1 MESKPLQKVAERGD
15 KMSSKKK
22 TKGKN
27 NKTSR
32 KQTAVHYSRNLA
44 ALCIIAVLFGIITY
58 RSLNVYSQ
66 ENIIEYPVD
75 QSVVGYTV
83 ADNNYTIE
91 DADTHYI
98 EYTFEQ
104 RNLRVLWINMSAE
117 AAVDTHFE
125 IDTFLDDK
133 KVEHISTGVGQGQ
146 YAEKT
151 YLNHKAVNRI
161 RISSDQNLSLESVY
175 IEHLQKTEGGEE
187 GPLQKK
193 AVVLVV
199 ALILAACWLAK
210 QNRTEQIINK
220 SIDGIKGAGL
230 YLKQNPRKVL
240 FTVLLY
246 IIAGVCGWILRNVY
260 FIVVRHGTWQWTV
273 KSTIYGVVLG
283 LLVCEIVKYLFIT
296 KKRTFEMLF
305 LRCGVI
311 LCVGLTL
318 LLPLRLNVSWDDQ
331 THFINAAGASHFQ
344 NSTLSLAEEDF
355 YYTCYLGQLKSYSMT
370 EVPRLKQILN
380 DPSAQVAETNQEPV
394 LLNFR
399 TVIYLP
405 AILIFFLARGI
416 GIPLSV
422 MVVLGRMASALFY
435 LVVIY
440 LGMRHLKSGKMIMAA
455 VALMPGAVF
464 LVSNYNY
471 DYWLIALVAYSI
483 AYLIGEYQHPDKVLT
498 VKDIVLIFGTF
509 LIGILAKP
517 VYIPLLGLAAFLP
530 KEKFKSTKWRRIYR
544 CFFGGVVVLAVIG
557 FAVLI
562 FGGGLG
568 SGDMRGGEGVNA
580 AGQIQYIMSNPM
592 KYTGL
597 LLSYLRF
604 QYLNMTMF
612 KAFIVQTA
620 YFWSIPALAMPCLI
634 WLVVVTVLDRRKDDV
649 RPVGCPIKIVV
660 LPLAFITVC
669 CVATALYVTFNE
681 VGAATIEGCQGRY
694 LWPIMTPLFLTL
706 GQIRFLTI
714 PRNDKVE
721 RWIQG
726 AAMLISV
733 TLAGCMLTEFL

>member
-1 MESKPLQKVAERGD
+1 MVI
-15 KMSSKKK
+15 
-22 TKGKN
+22 
-27 NKTSR
+27 
-32 KQTAVHYSRNLA
+32 HYSRNLA
-44 ALCIIAVLFGIITY
+44 VLCVIAVLFGIIAY

-66 ENIIEYPVD
+66 EKIIEYPAD
-75 QSVVGYTV
+75 QSVTGYTV
-83 ADNNYTIE
+83 TDNNYVI
-91 DADTHYI
+91 ADGDEHYI
-98 EYTFEQ
+98 EYTFDV
-104 RNLRVLWINMSAE
+104 RNVRVLWINMSAE
-117 AAVDTHFE
+117 AAVDNHFE
-125 IDTFLDDK
+125 IDTFMDDK
-133 KVEHISTGVGQGQ
+133 KVEHITTGVGQGQ

-151 YLNHKAVNRI
+151 YLNHKPINRI
-161 RISSDQNLSLESVY
+161 RFSTDQDISLESVY
-175 IEHLQKTEGGEE
+175 IEHLQKTTGGEE
-187 GPLQKK
+187 GPLRTKT
-193 AVVLVV
+193 VVLVIL
-199 ALILAACWLAK
+199 LIFVSCWLAK
-210 QNRTEQIINK
+210 REKLERIISNCEN
-220 SIDGIKGAGL
+220 GIKNAGV
-230 YLKQNPRKVL
+230 YLKQHPKQILLSALFYVL
-240 FTVLLY
+240 
-246 IIAGVCGWILRNVY
+246 AGACGWLLRNIY
-260 FIVVRHGTWQWTV
+260 FVVIRHGTWQWTV

-283 LLVCEIVKYLFIT
+283 LLGYEIIKYLFIT

-331 THFINAAGASHFQ
+331 THFINAAGASHLQ
-344 NSTLSLAEEDF
+344 NSTLTIAEEDF

-370 EVPRLKQILN
+370 EETRLKQILN
-380 DPSAQVAETNQEPV
+380 DPSAQVAETTDEPV
-394 LLNFR
+394 LINFR

-405 AILIFFLARGI
+405 AILVFFFARGL
-416 GIPLSV
+416 GIPMSA
-422 MVVLGRMASALFY
+422 MVVLGRLASALFY
-435 LVVIY
+435 LIVIY

-464 LVSNYNY
+464 LVSNFNY

-483 AYLIGEYQHPDKVLT
+483 AYLIGEYQHPEKVLT

-509 LIGILAKP
+509 LVGILAKP

-530 KEKFKSTKWRRIYR
+530 KEKFKSVKWRRIYR

-580 AGQIQYIMSNPM
+580 AGQIRYIMANPM

-634 WLVVVTVLDRRKDDV
+634 WLVAVTVLDRRKDDV

-660 LPLAFITVC
+660 LPLAFISVC

-694 LWPIMTPLFLTL
+694 LWPIITPLFLTL

-714 PRNDKVE
+714 PRNEKAE
-721 RWIQG
+721 RWIESG
-726 AAMLISV
+726 AMVISV
-733 TLAGCMLTEFL
+733 ILAGCMLTEFL

>member
-1 MESKPLQKVAERGD
+1 MGD
-15 KMSSKKK
+15 RMSSKKK
-22 TKGKN
+22 TNGKN
-27 NKTSR
+27 DKNRNNNKKR
-32 KQTAVHYSRNLA
+32 KNRMVIHYSRNLA
-44 ALCIIAVLFGIITY
+44 VLCVIAVLFGIIAY

-66 ENIIEYPVD
+66 EKIIEYPAD
-75 QSVVGYTV
+75 QSVTGYTV
-83 ADNNYTIE
+83 TDNNYVI
-91 DADTHYI
+91 ADGDEHYI
-98 EYTFEQ
+98 EYTFDV
-104 RNLRVLWINMSAE
+104 RNVRVLWINMSAE
-117 AAVDTHFE
+117 AAVDNHFE
-125 IDTFLDDK
+125 IDTFMDDK
-133 KVEHISTGVGQGQ
+133 KVEHITTGVGQGQ

-151 YLNHKAVNRI
+151 YLNHKPINRI
-161 RISSDQNLSLESVY
+161 RFSTDQDISLESVY
-175 IEHLQKTEGGEE
+175 IEHLQKTTGGEE

-193 AVVLVV
+193 MVVLVIL
-199 ALILAACWLAK
+199 LILVSCWLAK
-210 QNRTEQIINK
+210 REKLERIISNCEN
-220 SIDGIKGAGL
+220 GIKNAGV
-230 YLKQNPRKVL
+230 YLKQHPKQILLSALFYVL
-240 FTVLLY
+240 
-246 IIAGVCGWILRNVY
+246 AGACGWLLRNIY
-260 FIVVRHGTWQWTV
+260 FVVIRHGAWQWTV

-283 LLVCEIVKYLFIT
+283 LLGYEIIKYLFIT
-296 KKRTFEMLF
+296 QKRTFEMLF

-331 THFINAAGASHFQ
+331 THFINAAGASHLQ
-344 NSTLSLAEEDF
+344 NSTLTIAEEDF

-370 EVPRLKQILN
+370 EETRLKQILN
-380 DPSAQVAETNQEPV
+380 DPSAQVAETTDEPV
-394 LLNFR
+394 LINFR

-405 AILIFFLARGI
+405 AILVFFFARGL
-416 GIPLSV
+416 GIPMSA
-422 MVVLGRMASALFY
+422 MVVLGRLASALFY
-435 LVVIY
+435 LIVIY

-464 LVSNYNY
+464 LVSNFNY

-483 AYLIGEYQHPDKVLT
+483 AYLIGEYQHPEKVLT

-509 LIGILAKP
+509 LVGILAKP

-530 KEKFKSTKWRRIYR
+530 KEKFKSVKWRRIYR

-568 SGDMRGGEGVNA
+568 SGDMRGGEGVDA
-580 AGQIQYIMSNPM
+580 AGQIRYIMANPM

-634 WLVVVTVLDRRKDDV
+634 WLVAVTVLDRRKDDV

-660 LPLAFITVC
+660 LPLAFISVC

-714 PRNDKVE
+714 PRNEKVE
-721 RWIQG
+721 RWIESG
-726 AAMLISV
+726 AMVISV
-733 TLAGCMLTEFL
+733 ILAGCMLTEFL

>member
-1 MESKPLQKVAERGD
+1 MVI
-15 KMSSKKK
+15 
-22 TKGKN
+22 
-27 NKTSR
+27 
-32 KQTAVHYSRNLA
+32 HYSRNLA
-44 ALCIIAVLFGIITY
+44 VLCVIAVLFGIIAY

-66 ENIIEYPVD
+66 EKIIEYPAD
-75 QSVVGYTV
+75 QSVTGYTV
-83 ADNNYTIE
+83 TDNNYVI
-91 DADTHYI
+91 ADGDEHYI
-98 EYTFEQ
+98 EYTFDV
-104 RNLRVLWINMSAE
+104 RNVRVLWINMSAE
-117 AAVDTHFE
+117 AAVDNHFE
-125 IDTFLDDK
+125 IDTFMDDK
-133 KVEHISTGVGQGQ
+133 KVEHITTGVGQGQ

-151 YLNHKAVNRI
+151 YLNHKPINRI
-161 RISSDQNLSLESVY
+161 RFSTDQDISLESVY
-175 IEHLQKTEGGEE
+175 IEHLQKTTGGEE
-187 GPLQKK
+187 GPLRTKT
-193 AVVLVV
+193 VVLVIL
-199 ALILAACWLAK
+199 LIVVSCWLAK
-210 QNRTEQIINK
+210 REKPERIISNCEN
-220 SIDGIKGAGL
+220 GIKNAGV
-230 YLKQNPRKVL
+230 YLKQHPKQILLSALFYVL
-240 FTVLLY
+240 
-246 IIAGVCGWILRNVY
+246 AGACGWLLRNIY
-260 FIVVRHGTWQWTV
+260 FVVIRHGTWQWTV

-283 LLVCEIVKYLFIT
+283 LLGYEIIKYLFIT

-331 THFINAAGASHFQ
+331 THFINAAGASHLQ
-344 NSTLSLAEEDF
+344 NSTLTIAEEDF

-370 EVPRLKQILN
+370 EETRLKQILN
-380 DPSAQVAETNQEPV
+380 DPSAQVAETTDEPV
-394 LLNFR
+394 LINFR

-405 AILIFFLARGI
+405 AILVFFFARGL
-416 GIPLSV
+416 GIPMSA
-422 MVVLGRMASALFY
+422 MVVLGRLASALFY
-435 LVVIY
+435 LIVIY

-464 LVSNYNY
+464 LVSNFNY

-483 AYLIGEYQHPDKVLT
+483 AYLIGEYQHPEKVLT

-509 LIGILAKP
+509 LVGILAKP

-530 KEKFKSTKWRRIYR
+530 KEKFKSVKWRRIYR

-580 AGQIQYIMSNPM
+580 AGQIRYIMANPM

-634 WLVVVTVLDRRKDDV
+634 WLVAVTVLDRRKDDV

-660 LPLAFITVC
+660 LPLAFISVC

-714 PRNDKVE
+714 PRNEKVE
-721 RWIQG
+721 RWIESG
-726 AAMLISV
+726 AMVISV
-733 TLAGCMLTEFL
+733 ILAGCMLTEFL

>member
-1 MESKPLQKVAERGD
+1 MVI
-15 KMSSKKK
+15 
-22 TKGKN
+22 
-27 NKTSR
+27 
-32 KQTAVHYSRNLA
+32 HYSRNLA
-44 ALCIIAVLFGIITY
+44 VLCVIAVLFGIIAY

-66 ENIIEYPVD
+66 EKIIEYPAD
-75 QSVVGYTV
+75 QSVTGYTV
-83 ADNNYTIE
+83 TDNNYVI
-91 DADTHYI
+91 ADGDEHYI
-98 EYTFEQ
+98 EYTFDV
-104 RNLRVLWINMSAE
+104 RNVRVLWINMSAE
-117 AAVDTHFE
+117 AAVDNHFE
-125 IDTFLDDK
+125 INTFMDDK
-133 KVEHISTGVGQGQ
+133 KVEHITTGVGQGQ

-151 YLNHKAVNRI
+151 YLNHKPINRI
-161 RISSDQNLSLESVY
+161 RFSTDQDISLESVY
-175 IEHLQKTEGGEE
+175 IEHLQKTTGGEE
-187 GPLQKK
+187 GPLRTKT
-193 AVVLVV
+193 VVLVIL
-199 ALILAACWLAK
+199 LILVSCWLAK
-210 QNRTEQIINK
+210 REKTESIISHCEN
-220 SIDGIKGAGL
+220 GIKNAGV
-230 YLKQNPRKVL
+230 YLKQHPKQILLSALFYVL
-240 FTVLLY
+240 
-246 IIAGVCGWILRNVY
+246 AGACGWLLRNIY
-260 FIVVRHGTWQWTV
+260 FVVIRHGAWQWTV

-283 LLVCEIVKYLFIT
+283 LLGYEIIKYLFIT

-331 THFINAAGASHFQ
+331 THFINAAGASHLQ
-344 NSTLSLAEEDF
+344 NSTLTIAEEDF

-370 EVPRLKQILN
+370 EETRLKQILN
-380 DPSAQVAETNQEPV
+380 DPSAQLAETTDEPV
-394 LLNFR
+394 LINFR

-405 AILIFFLARGI
+405 AILVFFFARGL
-416 GIPLSV
+416 GIPMSA
-422 MVVLGRMASALFY
+422 MVVLGRLASALFY
-435 LVVIY
+435 LIVIY

-464 LVSNYNY
+464 LVSNFNY

-483 AYLIGEYQHPDKVLT
+483 AYLIGEYQHPEKVLT

-509 LIGILAKP
+509 LVGILAKP

-530 KEKFKSTKWRRIYR
+530 KEKFKSVKWRRIYR

-580 AGQIQYIMSNPM
+580 AGQIRYIMANPM

-634 WLVVVTVLDRRKDDV
+634 WLVAVTVLDRRKDDV

-660 LPLAFITVC
+660 LPLAFISVC

-714 PRNDKVE
+714 PRNEKVE
-721 RWIQG
+721 RWIESG
-726 AAMLISV
+726 AMVISV
-733 TLAGCMLTEFL
+733 ILAGCMLTEFL

>member
-1 MESKPLQKVAERGD
+1 MVI
-15 KMSSKKK
+15 
-22 TKGKN
+22 
-27 NKTSR
+27 
-32 KQTAVHYSRNLA
+32 HYSRNLA
-44 ALCIIAVLFGIITY
+44 VLCVIAVLFGIIAY

-66 ENIIEYPVD
+66 EKIIEYPAD
-75 QSVVGYTV
+75 QSVTGYTV
-83 ADNNYTIE
+83 TDNNYVIA
-91 DADTHYI
+91 DADEHYI
-98 EYTFEQ
+98 EYTFDV
-104 RNLRVLWINMSAE
+104 RNVRVLWINMSAE
-117 AAVDTHFE
+117 AAVDNHFE
-125 IDTFLDDK
+125 IDTFMDDK
-133 KVEHISTGVGQGQ
+133 KVEHITTGVGQGQ

-151 YLNHKAVNRI
+151 YLNHKPINRI
-161 RISSDQNLSLESVY
+161 RFSTDQDISLESVY
-175 IEHLQKTEGGEE
+175 IEHLQKTTGGEE
-187 GPLQKK
+187 GPLRKK
-193 AVVLVV
+193 MVVLVIL
-199 ALILAACWLAK
+199 LIIVSCWLAK
-210 QNRTEQIINK
+210 REKLERIISNCEN
-220 SIDGIKGAGL
+220 GIKNARV
-230 YLKQNPRKVL
+230 YLKQHPKQILLSALFYVL
-240 FTVLLY
+240 
-246 IIAGVCGWILRNVY
+246 AGVCGWLLRNIY
-260 FIVVRHGTWQWTV
+260 FVVIRHGAWQWTV

-283 LLVCEIVKYLFIT
+283 LLGYEIIKYLFIT

-331 THFINAAGASHFQ
+331 THFINAAGASHLQ
-344 NSTLSLAEEDF
+344 NSTLTIAEEDF

-370 EVPRLKQILN
+370 EETRLKQILN
-380 DPSAQVAETNQEPV
+380 DPSAQVAETTDEPV
-394 LLNFR
+394 LINFR

-405 AILIFFLARGI
+405 AILVFFFARGL
-416 GIPLSV
+416 GIPMSA
-422 MVVLGRMASALFY
+422 MVVLGRLASALFY
-435 LVVIY
+435 LIVIY

-464 LVSNYNY
+464 LVSNFNY

-483 AYLIGEYQHPDKVLT
+483 AYLIGEYQHPEKVLT

-509 LIGILAKP
+509 LVGILAKP

-530 KEKFKSTKWRRIYR
+530 KEKFKSVKWRRIYR

-580 AGQIQYIMSNPM
+580 AGQIQYIMANPM

-634 WLVVVTVLDRRKDDV
+634 WLVAVTVLDRRKDDV

-660 LPLAFITVC
+660 LPLAFISVC

-714 PRNDKVE
+714 PRNEKVE
-721 RWIQG
+721 RWIESG
-726 AAMLISV
+726 AMVISV
-733 TLAGCMLTEFL
+733 ILAGCMLTEFL

>member
-1 MESKPLQKVAERGD
+1 MVI
-15 KMSSKKK
+15 
-22 TKGKN
+22 
-27 NKTSR
+27 
-32 KQTAVHYSRNLA
+32 HYSRNLA
-44 ALCIIAVLFGIITY
+44 VLCVIAVLFGIIAY

-66 ENIIEYPVD
+66 EKIIEYPAD
-75 QSVVGYTV
+75 QSVTGYTV
-83 ADNNYTIE
+83 TDNNYVI
-91 DADTHYI
+91 ADGDEHYI
-98 EYTFEQ
+98 EYTFDV
-104 RNLRVLWINMSAE
+104 RNVRVLWINMSAE
-117 AAVDTHFE
+117 AAVDNHFE
-125 IDTFLDDK
+125 IDTFMDDK
-133 KVEHISTGVGQGQ
+133 KVEHITTGVGQGQ

-151 YLNHKAVNRI
+151 YLNHKPINRI
-161 RISSDQNLSLESVY
+161 RFSTDQDISLESVY
-175 IEHLQKTEGGEE
+175 IEHLQKTTGGEE
-187 GPLQKK
+187 GPLRTKT
-193 AVVLVV
+193 VVLVIL
-199 ALILAACWLAK
+199 LIVVSCWLAK
-210 QNRTEQIINK
+210 REKPERIISNCEN
-220 SIDGIKGAGL
+220 GIKNAGV
-230 YLKQNPRKVL
+230 YLKQHPKQILLSALFYVL
-240 FTVLLY
+240 
-246 IIAGVCGWILRNVY
+246 AGACGWLLRNIY
-260 FIVVRHGTWQWTV
+260 FVVIRHGAWQWTV

-283 LLVCEIVKYLFIT
+283 LLGYEIIKYLFIT

-331 THFINAAGASHFQ
+331 THFINAAGASHLQ
-344 NSTLSLAEEDF
+344 NSTLTIAEEDF

-370 EVPRLKQILN
+370 EETRLKQILN
-380 DPSAQVAETNQEPV
+380 DPSAQVAETTDEPV
-394 LLNFR
+394 LINFR

-405 AILIFFLARGI
+405 AILVFFFARGL
-416 GIPLSV
+416 GIPMSA
-422 MVVLGRMASALFY
+422 MVVLGRLASALFY
-435 LVVIY
+435 LIVIY

-464 LVSNYNY
+464 LVSNFNY

-483 AYLIGEYQHPDKVLT
+483 AYLIGEYQHPEKVLT

-509 LIGILAKP
+509 LVGILAKP

-530 KEKFKSTKWRRIYR
+530 KEKFKSVKWRRIYR

-580 AGQIQYIMSNPM
+580 AGQIRYIMANPM

-634 WLVVVTVLDRRKDDV
+634 WLVAVTVLDRRKDDV

-660 LPLAFITVC
+660 LPLAFISVC

-714 PRNDKVE
+714 PRNEKVE
-721 RWIQG
+721 RWIESG
-726 AAMLISV
+726 AMVISV
-733 TLAGCMLTEFL
+733 ILAGCMLTEFL

>member
-1 MESKPLQKVAERGD
+1 MVI
-15 KMSSKKK
+15 
-22 TKGKN
+22 
-27 NKTSR
+27 
-32 KQTAVHYSRNLA
+32 HYSRNLA
-44 ALCIIAVLFGIITY
+44 VLCVIAVLFGIIAY

-66 ENIIEYPVD
+66 EKIIEYPAD
-75 QSVVGYTV
+75 QSVTGYTV
-83 ADNNYTIE
+83 TDNNYVI
-91 DADTHYI
+91 ADGDEHYI
-98 EYTFEQ
+98 EYTFDV
-104 RNLRVLWINMSAE
+104 RNVRVLWINMSAE
-117 AAVDTHFE
+117 AAVDNHFE
-125 IDTFLDDK
+125 IDTFMDDK
-133 KVEHISTGVGQGQ
+133 KVEHITTGVGQGQ

-151 YLNHKAVNRI
+151 YLNHKPINRI
-161 RISSDQNLSLESVY
+161 RFSTDQDISLESVY
-175 IEHLQKTEGGEE
+175 IEHLQKTTGGEE
-187 GPLQKK
+187 GPLRTKT
-193 AVVLVV
+193 VVLVIL
-199 ALILAACWLAK
+199 LIFVSCWLAK
-210 QNRTEQIINK
+210 REKLERIISNCEN
-220 SIDGIKGAGL
+220 GIKNAGV
-230 YLKQNPRKVL
+230 YLKQHPKQILLSVL
-240 FTVLLY
+240 FYVL
-246 IIAGVCGWILRNVY
+246 AGACGWLLRNIY
-260 FIVVRHGTWQWTV
+260 FVVIRHGTWQWTV

-283 LLVCEIVKYLFIT
+283 LLGYEIIKYLFIT

-331 THFINAAGASHFQ
+331 THFINAAGASHLQ
-344 NSTLSLAEEDF
+344 NSTLTIAEEDF

-370 EVPRLKQILN
+370 EETRLKQILN
-380 DPSAQVAETNQEPV
+380 DPSAQVAETTDEPV
-394 LLNFR
+394 LINFR

-405 AILIFFLARGI
+405 AILVFFFARGL
-416 GIPLSV
+416 GIPMSA
-422 MVVLGRMASALFY
+422 MVVLGRLASALFY
-435 LVVIY
+435 LIVIY

-464 LVSNYNY
+464 LVSNFNY

-483 AYLIGEYQHPDKVLT
+483 AYLIGEYQHPEKVLT

-509 LIGILAKP
+509 LVGILAKP

-530 KEKFKSTKWRRIYR
+530 KEKFKSVKWRRIYR

-580 AGQIQYIMSNPM
+580 AGQIRYIMANPM

-634 WLVVVTVLDRRKDDV
+634 WLVAVTVLDRRKDDV

-660 LPLAFITVC
+660 LPLAFISVC

-694 LWPIMTPLFLTL
+694 LWPIITPLFLTL

-714 PRNDKVE
+714 PRNEKVE
-721 RWIQG
+721 RWIESG
-726 AAMLISV
+726 AMVISV
-733 TLAGCMLTEFL
+733 ILAGCMLTEFL

>member
-1 MESKPLQKVAERGD
+1 MVI
-15 KMSSKKK
+15 
-22 TKGKN
+22 
-27 NKTSR
+27 
-32 KQTAVHYSRNLA
+32 HYSRNLA
-44 ALCIIAVLFGIITY
+44 VLCVIAVLFGIIAY

-66 ENIIEYPVD
+66 EKIIEYPAD
-75 QSVVGYTV
+75 QSVTGYTV
-83 ADNNYTIE
+83 TDNNYVI
-91 DADTHYI
+91 ADGDEHYI
-98 EYTFEQ
+98 EYTFDV
-104 RNLRVLWINMSAE
+104 RNVRVLWINMSAE
-117 AAVDTHFE
+117 AAVDNHFE
-125 IDTFLDDK
+125 IDTFMDDK

-151 YLNHKAVNRI
+151 YLNHKPINRI
-161 RISSDQNLSLESVY
+161 RFSTDQDISLESVY
-175 IEHLQKTEGGEE
+175 IEHLQKTTGGEE
-187 GPLQKK
+187 GPLRKK
-193 AVVLVV
+193 MVVLVIL
-199 ALILAACWLAK
+199 LIIVSCWLAK
-210 QNRTEQIINK
+210 REKLERIISNCEN
-220 SIDGIKGAGL
+220 GIKNARV
-230 YLKQNPRKVL
+230 YLKQHPKQILLSALFYVL
-240 FTVLLY
+240 
-246 IIAGVCGWILRNVY
+246 AGVCGWLLRNIY
-260 FIVVRHGTWQWTV
+260 FVVIRHGAWQWTV

-283 LLVCEIVKYLFIT
+283 LLGYEIIKYLFIT

-331 THFINAAGASHFQ
+331 THFINAAGASHLQ
-344 NSTLSLAEEDF
+344 NSTLTIAEEDF

-370 EVPRLKQILN
+370 EETRLKQILN
-380 DPSAQVAETNQEPV
+380 DPSAQVAETTDEPV
-394 LLNFR
+394 LINFR

-405 AILIFFLARGI
+405 AILVFFFARGL
-416 GIPLSV
+416 GIPMSA
-422 MVVLGRMASALFY
+422 MVVLGRLASALFY
-435 LVVIY
+435 LIVIY

-464 LVSNYNY
+464 LVSNFNY

-483 AYLIGEYQHPDKVLT
+483 AYLIGEYQHPEKVLT

-509 LIGILAKP
+509 LVGILAKP

-530 KEKFKSTKWRRIYR
+530 KEKFKSVKWRRIYR

-580 AGQIQYIMSNPM
+580 AGQIQYIMANPM

-634 WLVVVTVLDRRKDDV
+634 WLVAVTVLDRRKDDV

-660 LPLAFITVC
+660 LPLAFISVC

-714 PRNDKVE
+714 PRNEKVE
-721 RWIQG
+721 RWIESG
-726 AAMLISV
+726 AMVISV
-733 TLAGCMLTEFL
+733 ILAGCMLTEFL

>member
-1 MESKPLQKVAERGD
+1 MVI
-15 KMSSKKK
+15 
-22 TKGKN
+22 
-27 NKTSR
+27 
-32 KQTAVHYSRNLA
+32 HYSRNLA
-44 ALCIIAVLFGIITY
+44 VLCVIAVLFGIIAY

-66 ENIIEYPVD
+66 EKIIEYPAD
-75 QSVVGYTV
+75 QSVTGYTV
-83 ADNNYTIE
+83 TDNNYVI
-91 DADTHYI
+91 ADGDEHYI
-98 EYTFEQ
+98 EYTFDV
-104 RNLRVLWINMSAE
+104 RNVRVLWINMSAE
-117 AAVDTHFE
+117 AAVDNHFE
-125 IDTFLDDK
+125 IDTFMDDK
-133 KVEHISTGVGQGQ
+133 KVEHITTGVGQGQ

-151 YLNHKAVNRI
+151 YLNHKPINRI
-161 RISSDQNLSLESVY
+161 RFSTDQDISLESVY
-175 IEHLQKTEGGEE
+175 IEHLQKTTGGEE

-193 AVVLVV
+193 MVVLVIL
-199 ALILAACWLAK
+199 LILVSCWLAK
-210 QNRTEQIINK
+210 REKLERIISNCEN
-220 SIDGIKGAGL
+220 GIKNAGV
-230 YLKQNPRKVL
+230 YLKQHPKQILLSALFYVL
-240 FTVLLY
+240 
-246 IIAGVCGWILRNVY
+246 AGACGWLLRNIY
-260 FIVVRHGTWQWTV
+260 FVVIRHGAWQWTV

-283 LLVCEIVKYLFIT
+283 LLGYEIIKYLFIT
-296 KKRTFEMLF
+296 QKRTFEMLF

-331 THFINAAGASHFQ
+331 THFINAAGASHLQ
-344 NSTLSLAEEDF
+344 NSTLTIAEEDF

-370 EVPRLKQILN
+370 EETRLKQILN
-380 DPSAQVAETNQEPV
+380 DPSAQVAETTDEPV
-394 LLNFR
+394 LINFR

-405 AILIFFLARGI
+405 AILVFFFARGL
-416 GIPLSV
+416 GIPMSA
-422 MVVLGRMASALFY
+422 MVVLGRLASALFY
-435 LVVIY
+435 LIVIY

-464 LVSNYNY
+464 LVSNFNY

-483 AYLIGEYQHPDKVLT
+483 AYLIGEYQHPEKVLT

-509 LIGILAKP
+509 LVGILAKP

-530 KEKFKSTKWRRIYR
+530 KEKFKSVKWRRIYR

-568 SGDMRGGEGVNA
+568 SGDMRGGEGVDA
-580 AGQIQYIMSNPM
+580 AGQIRYIMANPM

-634 WLVVVTVLDRRKDDV
+634 WLVAVTVLDRRKDDV

-660 LPLAFITVC
+660 LPLAFISVC

-714 PRNDKVE
+714 PRNEKVE
-721 RWIQG
+721 RWIESG
-726 AAMLISV
+726 AMVISV
-733 TLAGCMLTEFL
+733 ILAGCMLTEFL

>member
-1 MESKPLQKVAERGD
+1 MVI
-15 KMSSKKK
+15 
-22 TKGKN
+22 
-27 NKTSR
+27 
-32 KQTAVHYSRNLA
+32 HYSRNLA
-44 ALCIIAVLFGIITY
+44 VLCVIAVLFGIIAY

-66 ENIIEYPVD
+66 EKIIEYPAD
-75 QSVVGYTV
+75 QSVTGYTV
-83 ADNNYTIE
+83 TDNNYVI
-91 DADTHYI
+91 ADGDEHYI
-98 EYTFEQ
+98 EYTFDV
-104 RNLRVLWINMSAE
+104 RNVRVLWINMSAE
-117 AAVDTHFE
+117 AAVDNHFE
-125 IDTFLDDK
+125 IDTFMDDK
-133 KVEHISTGVGQGQ
+133 KVEHITTGVGQGQ

-151 YLNHKAVNRI
+151 YLNHKPINRI
-161 RISSDQNLSLESVY
+161 RFSTDQDISLESVY
-175 IEHLQKTEGGEE
+175 IEHLQKTTGGEE
-187 GPLQKK
+187 GPLRKK
-193 AVVLVV
+193 MVVLVIL
-199 ALILAACWLAK
+199 LIIVSCWLAK
-210 QNRTEQIINK
+210 REKLERIISNCEN
-220 SIDGIKGAGL
+220 GIKNARV
-230 YLKQNPRKVL
+230 YLKQHPKQILLSALFYVL
-240 FTVLLY
+240 
-246 IIAGVCGWILRNVY
+246 AGVCGWLLRNIY
-260 FIVVRHGTWQWTV
+260 FVVIRHGAWQWTV

-283 LLVCEIVKYLFIT
+283 LLGYEIIKYLFIT

-331 THFINAAGASHFQ
+331 THFINAAGASHLQ
-344 NSTLSLAEEDF
+344 NSTLTIAEEDF

-370 EVPRLKQILN
+370 EETRLKQILN
-380 DPSAQVAETNQEPV
+380 DPSAQVAETTDEPV
-394 LLNFR
+394 LINFR

-405 AILIFFLARGI
+405 AILVFFFARGL
-416 GIPLSV
+416 GIPMSA
-422 MVVLGRMASALFY
+422 MVVLGRLASALFY
-435 LVVIY
+435 LIVIY

-464 LVSNYNY
+464 LVSNFNY

-483 AYLIGEYQHPDKVLT
+483 AYLIGEYQHPEKVLT

-509 LIGILAKP
+509 LVGILAKP

-530 KEKFKSTKWRRIYR
+530 KEKFKSVKWRRIYR

-580 AGQIQYIMSNPM
+580 AGQIQYIMANPM

-634 WLVVVTVLDRRKDDV
+634 WLVAVTVLDRRKDDV

-660 LPLAFITVC
+660 LPLAFISVC

-714 PRNDKVE
+714 PRNEKVE
-721 RWIQG
+721 RWIESG
-726 AAMLISV
+726 AMVISV
-733 TLAGCMLTEFL
+733 ILAGCMLTEFL

>member
-1 MESKPLQKVAERGD
+1 MVI
-15 KMSSKKK
+15 
-22 TKGKN
+22 
-27 NKTSR
+27 
-32 KQTAVHYSRNLA
+32 HYSRNLA
-44 ALCIIAVLFGIITY
+44 VLCVIAVLFGIIAY

-66 ENIIEYPVD
+66 EKIIEYPAD
-75 QSVVGYTV
+75 QSVTGYTV
-83 ADNNYTIE
+83 TDNNYVI
-91 DADTHYI
+91 ADGDEHYI
-98 EYTFEQ
+98 EYTFDV
-104 RNLRVLWINMSAE
+104 RNVRVLWINMSAE
-117 AAVDTHFE
+117 AAVDNHFE
-125 IDTFLDDK
+125 IDTFMDDK
-133 KVEHISTGVGQGQ
+133 KVEHITTGVGQGQ

-151 YLNHKAVNRI
+151 YLNHKPINRI
-161 RISSDQNLSLESVY
+161 RFSTDQDISLESVY
-175 IEHLQKTEGGEE
+175 IEHLQKTTGGEE

-193 AVVLVV
+193 MVVLVIL
-199 ALILAACWLAK
+199 LILVSCWLAK
-210 QNRTEQIINK
+210 REKLERIISNCEN
-220 SIDGIKGAGL
+220 GIKNAGV
-230 YLKQNPRKVL
+230 YLKQHPKQILLSALFYVL
-240 FTVLLY
+240 
-246 IIAGVCGWILRNVY
+246 AGACGWLLRNIY
-260 FIVVRHGTWQWTV
+260 FVVIRHGAWQWTV

-283 LLVCEIVKYLFIT
+283 LLGYEIIKYLFIT
-296 KKRTFEMLF
+296 KKRSFEMLF

-331 THFINAAGASHFQ
+331 THFINAAGASHLQ
-344 NSTLSLAEEDF
+344 NSTLTIAEEDF

-370 EVPRLKQILN
+370 EETRLKQILN
-380 DPSAQVAETNQEPV
+380 DPSAQLAETTDEPV
-394 LLNFR
+394 LINFR

-405 AILIFFLARGI
+405 AILVFFFARGL
-416 GIPLSV
+416 GIPMSA
-422 MVVLGRMASALFY
+422 MVVLGRLASALFY
-435 LVVIY
+435 LIVIY

-464 LVSNYNY
+464 LVSNFNY

-483 AYLIGEYQHPDKVLT
+483 AYLIGEYQHPEKVLT

-509 LIGILAKP
+509 LVGILAKP

-530 KEKFKSTKWRRIYR
+530 KEKFKSVKWRRIYR

-580 AGQIQYIMSNPM
+580 AEQIRYIMANPM

-634 WLVVVTVLDRRKDDV
+634 WLVAVTVLDRRKDDV

-660 LPLAFITVC
+660 LPLAFISVC

-714 PRNDKVE
+714 PRNEKAE
-721 RWIQG
+721 RWIESG
-726 AAMLISV
+726 AMVISV
-733 TLAGCMLTEFL
+733 ILAGCMLTEFL

>member
-1 MESKPLQKVAERGD
+1 MVI
-15 KMSSKKK
+15 
-22 TKGKN
+22 
-27 NKTSR
+27 
-32 KQTAVHYSRNLA
+32 HYTRNLA
-44 ALCIIAVLFGIITY
+44 VLCVIAVLFGIIAY

-66 ENIIEYPVD
+66 EKIIEYPAD
-75 QSVVGYTV
+75 QSVTGYTV
-83 ADNNYTIE
+83 TDNNYVI
-91 DADTHYI
+91 ADGDEHYI
-98 EYTFEQ
+98 EYTFDV
-104 RNLRVLWINMSAE
+104 RNVRVLWINMSAE
-117 AAVDTHFE
+117 AAVDNHFE
-125 IDTFLDDK
+125 IDTFMDDK
-133 KVEHISTGVGQGQ
+133 KVEHITTGVGQGQ

-151 YLNHKAVNRI
+151 YLNHKPINRI
-161 RISSDQNLSLESVY
+161 RFSTDQDISLESVY
-175 IEHLQKTEGGEE
+175 IEHLQKTTGGEE
-187 GPLQKK
+187 GPLRTKT
-193 AVVLVV
+193 VVLVIL
-199 ALILAACWLAK
+199 LIVVSCWLAK
-210 QNRTEQIINK
+210 REKPERIISNCEN
-220 SIDGIKGAGL
+220 GIKNAGV
-230 YLKQNPRKVL
+230 YLKQHPKQILLSALFYVL
-240 FTVLLY
+240 
-246 IIAGVCGWILRNVY
+246 AGACGWLLRNIY
-260 FIVVRHGTWQWTV
+260 FVVIRHGTWQWTV

-283 LLVCEIVKYLFIT
+283 LLGYEIIKYLFIT

-331 THFINAAGASHFQ
+331 THFINAAGASHLQ
-344 NSTLSLAEEDF
+344 NSTLTIAEEDF

-370 EVPRLKQILN
+370 EETRLKQILN
-380 DPSAQVAETNQEPV
+380 DPSAQVAETTDEPV
-394 LLNFR
+394 LINFR

-405 AILIFFLARGI
+405 AILVFFFARGL
-416 GIPLSV
+416 GIPMSA
-422 MVVLGRMASALFY
+422 MVVLGRLASALFY
-435 LVVIY
+435 LIVIY

-464 LVSNYNY
+464 LVSNFNY

-483 AYLIGEYQHPDKVLT
+483 AYLIGEYQHPEKVLT

-509 LIGILAKP
+509 LVGILAKP

-530 KEKFKSTKWRRIYR
+530 KEKFKSVKWRRIYR

-580 AGQIQYIMSNPM
+580 AGQIRYIMANPM

-634 WLVVVTVLDRRKDDV
+634 WLVAVTVLDRRKDDV

-660 LPLAFITVC
+660 LPLAFISVC

-714 PRNDKVE
+714 PRNEKVE
-721 RWIQG
+721 RWIESG
-726 AAMLISV
+726 AMVISV
-733 TLAGCMLTEFL
+733 ILAGCMLTEFL

>member
-1 MESKPLQKVAERGD
+1 MVI
-15 KMSSKKK
+15 
-22 TKGKN
+22 
-27 NKTSR
+27 
-32 KQTAVHYSRNLA
+32 HYSRNLA
-44 ALCIIAVLFGIITY
+44 VLCVIAVLFGIIAY

-66 ENIIEYPVD
+66 EKIIEYPAD
-75 QSVVGYTV
+75 QSVTGYTV
-83 ADNNYTIE
+83 TDNNYVI
-91 DADTHYI
+91 ADGDEHYF
-98 EYTFEQ
+98 EYTFDV
-104 RNLRVLWINMSAE
+104 RNVRVLWINMSAE
-117 AAVDTHFE
+117 AAVDNHFE
-125 IDTFLDDK
+125 IDTFMDDK
-133 KVEHISTGVGQGQ
+133 KVEHITTGVGQGQ

-151 YLNHKAVNRI
+151 YLNHKPINRI
-161 RISSDQNLSLESVY
+161 RFSTDQDISLESVY
-175 IEHLQKTEGGEE
+175 IEHLQKTTGGEE

-193 AVVLVV
+193 MVVLVIL
-199 ALILAACWLAK
+199 LILVSCWLAK
-210 QNRTEQIINK
+210 REKLERIISNCEN
-220 SIDGIKGAGL
+220 GIKNAGV
-230 YLKQNPRKVL
+230 YLKQHPKQILLSALFYVL
-240 FTVLLY
+240 
-246 IIAGVCGWILRNVY
+246 AGACGWLLRNIY
-260 FIVVRHGTWQWTV
+260 FVVIRHGAWQWTV

-283 LLVCEIVKYLFIT
+283 LLGYEIIKYLFIT

-331 THFINAAGASHFQ
+331 THFINAAGASHLQ
-344 NSTLSLAEEDF
+344 NSTLTIAEEDF

-370 EVPRLKQILN
+370 EETRLKQILN
-380 DPSAQVAETNQEPV
+380 DPSAQLAETTDEPV
-394 LLNFR
+394 LINFR

-405 AILIFFLARGI
+405 AILVFFFARGL
-416 GIPLSV
+416 GIPMSA

-435 LVVIY
+435 LIVIY

-464 LVSNYNY
+464 LVSNFNY

-483 AYLIGEYQHPDKVLT
+483 AYLIGEYQHPEKVLT

-509 LIGILAKP
+509 LVGILAKP

-530 KEKFKSTKWRRIYR
+530 KEKFKSVKWRRIYR
-544 CFFGGVVVLAVIG
+544 CFFGGVVVLTVIG

-580 AGQIQYIMSNPM
+580 AGQIRYIMANPM

-634 WLVVVTVLDRRKDDV
+634 WLVAVTVLDRRKDDV
-649 RPVGCPIKIVV
+649 RLVGCPIKIVV
-660 LPLAFITVC
+660 LPLAFISVC

-714 PRNDKVE
+714 PRNEKVE
-721 RWIQG
+721 RWIESG
-726 AAMLISV
+726 AMVISV
-733 TLAGCMLTEFL
+733 ILAGCMLTEFL

>member
-1 MESKPLQKVAERGD
+1 MVI
-15 KMSSKKK
+15 
-22 TKGKN
+22 
-27 NKTSR
+27 
-32 KQTAVHYSRNLA
+32 HYSRNLA
-44 ALCIIAVLFGIITY
+44 VLCVIAVLFGIIAY

-66 ENIIEYPVD
+66 EKIIEYPAD
-75 QSVVGYTV
+75 QSVTGYTV
-83 ADNNYTIE
+83 TDNNYVI
-91 DADTHYI
+91 ADGDEHYI
-98 EYTFEQ
+98 EYTFDV
-104 RNLRVLWINMSAE
+104 RNVRVLWINMSAE
-117 AAVDTHFE
+117 AAVDNHFE
-125 IDTFLDDK
+125 IDTFMDDK
-133 KVEHISTGVGQGQ
+133 KVEHITTGVGQGQ

-151 YLNHKAVNRI
+151 YLNHKPINRI
-161 RISSDQNLSLESVY
+161 RFSTDQDISLESVY
-175 IEHLQKTEGGEE
+175 IEHLQKTTGGEE
-187 GPLQKK
+187 GPLRTKM
-193 AVVLVV
+193 VVLVIL
-199 ALILAACWLAK
+199 LILVSCWLAK
-210 QNRTEQIINK
+210 REKLERIISNCEN
-220 SIDGIKGAGL
+220 GIKNAGV
-230 YLKQNPRKVL
+230 YLKQHPKQILLSALFYVL
-240 FTVLLY
+240 
-246 IIAGVCGWILRNVY
+246 AGACGWLLRNIY
-260 FIVVRHGTWQWTV
+260 FVVIRRGAWQWTV

-283 LLVCEIVKYLFIT
+283 LLGYEIIKYLFIT

-331 THFINAAGASHFQ
+331 THFINAAGASHLQ
-344 NSTLSLAEEDF
+344 NSTLTIAEEDF

-370 EVPRLKQILN
+370 EETRLKQILN
-380 DPSAQVAETNQEPV
+380 DPSAQLAETTDEPV
-394 LLNFR
+394 LINFR

-405 AILIFFLARGI
+405 AILVFFFARGL
-416 GIPLSV
+416 GIPMSA
-422 MVVLGRMASALFY
+422 MVVLGRLASALFY
-435 LVVIY
+435 LIVIY

-464 LVSNYNY
+464 LVSNFNY

-483 AYLIGEYQHPDKVLT
+483 AYLIGEYQHPEKVLT

-509 LIGILAKP
+509 LVGILAKP

-530 KEKFKSTKWRRIYR
+530 KEKFKSVKWRRIYR

-580 AGQIQYIMSNPM
+580 AGQIRYIMANPM

-634 WLVVVTVLDRRKDDV
+634 WLVAVTVLDRRKDDV

-660 LPLAFITVC
+660 LPLAFISVC

-714 PRNDKVE
+714 PRNEKVE
-721 RWIQG
+721 RWIESG
-726 AAMLISV
+726 AMVISV
-733 TLAGCMLTEFL
+733 ILAGCMLTEFL

>member
-1 MESKPLQKVAERGD
+1 MGD
-15 KMSSKKK
+15 RMSSKKK
-22 TKGKN
+22 TNGKN
-27 NKTSR
+27 NKNIKDNKKR
-32 KQTAVHYSRNLA
+32 KNRMVIHYSRNLA
-44 ALCIIAVLFGIITY
+44 VLCVIAVLFGIIAY

-66 ENIIEYPVD
+66 EKIIEYPAD
-75 QSVVGYTV
+75 QSVTGYTV
-83 ADNNYTIE
+83 TDNNYVI
-91 DADTHYI
+91 ADGDEHYI
-98 EYTFEQ
+98 EYTFDV
-104 RNLRVLWINMSAE
+104 RNVRVLWINMSAE
-117 AAVDTHFE
+117 AAVDNHFE
-125 IDTFLDDK
+125 IDTFMDDK
-133 KVEHISTGVGQGQ
+133 KVEHIITGVGQGQ

-151 YLNHKAVNRI
+151 YLNHKPINRI
-161 RISSDQNLSLESVY
+161 RFSTDQDISLESVY
-175 IEHLQKTEGGEE
+175 IEHLQKTTGGEE
-187 GPLQKK
+187 GPLRKK
-193 AVVLVV
+193 MVVLVIL
-199 ALILAACWLAK
+199 LIIVSCWLAK
-210 QNRTEQIINK
+210 REKLERIISNCEN
-220 SIDGIKGAGL
+220 GIKNARV
-230 YLKQNPRKVL
+230 YLKQHPKQILLSALFYVL
-240 FTVLLY
+240 
-246 IIAGVCGWILRNVY
+246 AGVCGWLLRNIY
-260 FIVVRHGTWQWTV
+260 FVVIRHGAWQWTV

-283 LLVCEIVKYLFIT
+283 LLGYEIIKYLFIT

-331 THFINAAGASHFQ
+331 THFINAAGASHLQ
-344 NSTLSLAEEDF
+344 NSTLTIAEEDF

-370 EVPRLKQILN
+370 EETRLKQILN
-380 DPSAQVAETNQEPV
+380 DPSAQVAETTDEPV
-394 LLNFR
+394 LINFR

-405 AILIFFLARGI
+405 AILVFFFARGL
-416 GIPLSV
+416 GIPMSA
-422 MVVLGRMASALFY
+422 MVVLGRLASALFY
-435 LVVIY
+435 LIVIY

-464 LVSNYNY
+464 LVSNFNY

-483 AYLIGEYQHPDKVLT
+483 AYLIGEYQHPEKVLT

-509 LIGILAKP
+509 LVGILAKP

-530 KEKFKSTKWRRIYR
+530 KEKFKSVKWRRIYR

-580 AGQIQYIMSNPM
+580 AGQIQYIMANPM

-634 WLVVVTVLDRRKDDV
+634 WLVAVTVLDRRKDDV

-660 LPLAFITVC
+660 LPLAFISVC

-714 PRNDKVE
+714 PRNEKVE
-721 RWIQG
+721 RWIESG
-726 AAMLISV
+726 AMVISV
-733 TLAGCMLTEFL
+733 ILAGCMLTEFL

>member
-1 MESKPLQKVAERGD
+1 MGD
-15 KMSSKKK
+15 RMSSKKK
-22 TKGKN
+22 TNGKN
-27 NKTSR
+27 NKNKNKKR
-32 KQTAVHYSRNLA
+32 KNRMVIHYSRNLA
-44 ALCIIAVLFGIITY
+44 VLCVIAVLFGIIAY

-66 ENIIEYPVD
+66 EKIIEYPAD
-75 QSVVGYTV
+75 QSVTGYTV
-83 ADNNYTIE
+83 TDNNYVI
-91 DADTHYI
+91 ADGDEHYI
-98 EYTFEQ
+98 EYTFDV
-104 RNLRVLWINMSAE
+104 RNVRVLWINMSAE
-117 AAVDTHFE
+117 AAVDNHFE
-125 IDTFLDDK
+125 IDTFMDDK
-133 KVEHISTGVGQGQ
+133 KVEHITTGVGQGQ

-151 YLNHKAVNRI
+151 YLNHKPINRI
-161 RISSDQNLSLESVY
+161 RFSTDQDISLESVY
-175 IEHLQKTEGGEE
+175 IEHLQKTTGGEE
-187 GPLQKK
+187 GPLRTKT
-193 AVVLVV
+193 VVLVIL
-199 ALILAACWLAK
+199 LIFVSCWLAK
-210 QNRTEQIINK
+210 REKLERIISNCEN
-220 SIDGIKGAGL
+220 GIKKAGV
-230 YLKQNPRKVL
+230 YLKQHPKQILLSALFYVL
-240 FTVLLY
+240 
-246 IIAGVCGWILRNVY
+246 AGACGWLLRNIY
-260 FIVVRHGTWQWTV
+260 FVVIRHGTWQWTV

-283 LLVCEIVKYLFIT
+283 LLGYEIIKYLFIT

-331 THFINAAGASHFQ
+331 THFINAAGASHLQ
-344 NSTLSLAEEDF
+344 NSTLTIAEEDF

-370 EVPRLKQILN
+370 EETRLKQILN
-380 DPSAQVAETNQEPV
+380 DPSAQVAETTDEPV
-394 LLNFR
+394 LINFR

-405 AILIFFLARGI
+405 AILVFFFARGL
-416 GIPLSV
+416 GIPMSV
-422 MVVLGRMASALFY
+422 MVVLGRLASALFY
-435 LVVIY
+435 LIVIY

-464 LVSNYNY
+464 LVSNFNY

-483 AYLIGEYQHPDKVLT
+483 AYLIGEYQHPEKVLT

-509 LIGILAKP
+509 LVGILAKP

-530 KEKFKSTKWRRIYR
+530 KEKFKSVKWRRIYR

-580 AGQIQYIMSNPM
+580 AGQIRYIMANPM

-634 WLVVVTVLDRRKDDV
+634 WLVAVTVLDRRKDDV

-660 LPLAFITVC
+660 LPLAFISVC

-694 LWPIMTPLFLTL
+694 LWPIITPLFLTL

-714 PRNDKVE
+714 PRNEKVE
-721 RWIQG
+721 RWIESG
-726 AAMLISV
+726 AMVISV
-733 TLAGCMLTEFL
+733 ILAGCMLTEFL

>member
-1 MESKPLQKVAERGD
+1 MVI
-15 KMSSKKK
+15 
-22 TKGKN
+22 
-27 NKTSR
+27 
-32 KQTAVHYSRNLA
+32 HYSRNLA
-44 ALCIIAVLFGIITY
+44 VLCVIAVLFGIIAY

-66 ENIIEYPVD
+66 EKIIEYPAD
-75 QSVVGYTV
+75 QSVTGYTV
-83 ADNNYTIE
+83 TDNNYVI
-91 DADTHYI
+91 ADGDEHYI
-98 EYTFEQ
+98 EYTFDV
-104 RNLRVLWINMSAE
+104 RNVRVLWINMSAE
-117 AAVDTHFE
+117 AAVDNHFE
-125 IDTFLDDK
+125 IDTFMDDK
-133 KVEHISTGVGQGQ
+133 KVEHITTGVGQGQ

-151 YLNHKAVNRI
+151 YLNHKPINRI
-161 RISSDQNLSLESVY
+161 RFSTDQDISLESVY
-175 IEHLQKTEGGEE
+175 IEHLQKTTGGEE
-187 GPLQKK
+187 GPLRTKT
-193 AVVLVV
+193 VVLVIL
-199 ALILAACWLAK
+199 LILVSCWLAK
-210 QNRTEQIINK
+210 REKTERIISHCEN
-220 SIDGIKGAGL
+220 GIKNAGV
-230 YLKQNPRKVL
+230 YLKQHPKQILLSALFYVL
-240 FTVLLY
+240 
-246 IIAGVCGWILRNVY
+246 AGACGWLLRNIY
-260 FIVVRHGTWQWTV
+260 FVVIRHGAWQWTV

-283 LLVCEIVKYLFIT
+283 LLGYEIIKYLFIT

-331 THFINAAGASHFQ
+331 THFINAAGASHLQ
-344 NSTLSLAEEDF
+344 NSTLTIAEEDF

-370 EVPRLKQILN
+370 EETRLKQILN
-380 DPSAQVAETNQEPV
+380 DPSAQLAETTDEPV
-394 LLNFR
+394 LINFR

-405 AILIFFLARGI
+405 AILVFFFARGL
-416 GIPLSV
+416 GIPMSA
-422 MVVLGRMASALFY
+422 MVVLGRLASALFY
-435 LVVIY
+435 LIVIY

-464 LVSNYNY
+464 LVSNFNY

-483 AYLIGEYQHPDKVLT
+483 AYLIGEYQHPEKVLT

-509 LIGILAKP
+509 LVGILAKP

-530 KEKFKSTKWRRIYR
+530 KEKFKSVKWRRIYR

-580 AGQIQYIMSNPM
+580 AGQIRYIMANPM

-634 WLVVVTVLDRRKDDV
+634 WLVAVTVLDRRKDDV

-660 LPLAFITVC
+660 LPLAFISVC

-714 PRNDKVE
+714 PRNEKVE
-721 RWIQG
+721 RWIESG
-726 AAMLISV
+726 AMVISV
-733 TLAGCMLTEFL
+733 ILAGCMLTEFL

>member
-1 MESKPLQKVAERGD
+1 MVI
-15 KMSSKKK
+15 
-22 TKGKN
+22 
-27 NKTSR
+27 
-32 KQTAVHYSRNLA
+32 HYSRNLA
-44 ALCIIAVLFGIITY
+44 VLCVIAVLFGIIAY

-66 ENIIEYPVD
+66 EKIIEYPAD
-75 QSVVGYTV
+75 QSVTGYTV
-83 ADNNYTIE
+83 TDNNYVI
-91 DADTHYI
+91 ADGDEHYI
-98 EYTFEQ
+98 EYTFDV
-104 RNLRVLWINMSAE
+104 RNVRVLWINMSAE
-117 AAVDTHFE
+117 AAVDNHFE
-125 IDTFLDDK
+125 IDTFMDDK
-133 KVEHISTGVGQGQ
+133 KVEHIITGVGQGQ

-151 YLNHKAVNRI
+151 YLNHKPINRI
-161 RISSDQNLSLESVY
+161 RFSTDQDISLESVY
-175 IEHLQKTEGGEE
+175 IEHLQKTTGGEE
-187 GPLQKK
+187 GPLRKK
-193 AVVLVV
+193 MVVLVIL
-199 ALILAACWLAK
+199 LIIVSCWLAK
-210 QNRTEQIINK
+210 REKLERIISNCEN
-220 SIDGIKGAGL
+220 GIKNARV
-230 YLKQNPRKVL
+230 YLKQHPKQILLSALFYVL
-240 FTVLLY
+240 
-246 IIAGVCGWILRNVY
+246 AGVCGWLLRNIY
-260 FIVVRHGTWQWTV
+260 FVVIRHGAWQWTV

-283 LLVCEIVKYLFIT
+283 LLGYEIIKYLFIT

-331 THFINAAGASHFQ
+331 THFINAAGASHLQ
-344 NSTLSLAEEDF
+344 NSTLTIAEEDF

-370 EVPRLKQILN
+370 EETRLKQILN
-380 DPSAQVAETNQEPV
+380 DPSAQVAETTDEPV
-394 LLNFR
+394 LINFR

-405 AILIFFLARGI
+405 AILVFFFARGL
-416 GIPLSV
+416 GIPMSA
-422 MVVLGRMASALFY
+422 MVVLGRLASALFY
-435 LVVIY
+435 LIVIY

-464 LVSNYNY
+464 LVSNFNY

-483 AYLIGEYQHPDKVLT
+483 AYLIGEYQHPEKVLT

-509 LIGILAKP
+509 LVGILAKP

-530 KEKFKSTKWRRIYR
+530 KEKFKSVKWRRIYR

-580 AGQIQYIMSNPM
+580 AGQIQYIMANPM

-634 WLVVVTVLDRRKDDV
+634 WLVAVTVLDRRKDDV

-660 LPLAFITVC
+660 LPLAFISVC

-714 PRNDKVE
+714 PRNEKVE
-721 RWIQG
+721 RWIESG
-726 AAMLISV
+726 AMVISV
-733 TLAGCMLTEFL
+733 ILAGCMLTEFL

>member
-1 MESKPLQKVAERGD
+1 MVI
-15 KMSSKKK
+15 
-22 TKGKN
+22 
-27 NKTSR
+27 
-32 KQTAVHYSRNLA
+32 HYSRNLA
-44 ALCIIAVLFGIITY
+44 VLCVIAVLFGIIAY

-66 ENIIEYPVD
+66 EKIIEYPAD
-75 QSVVGYTV
+75 QSVTGYTV
-83 ADNNYTIE
+83 TDNNYVI
-91 DADTHYI
+91 ADGDEHYI
-98 EYTFEQ
+98 EYTFDV
-104 RNLRVLWINMSAE
+104 RNVRVLWINMSAE
-117 AAVDTHFE
+117 AAVDNHFE
-125 IDTFLDDK
+125 IDTFMDDK
-133 KVEHISTGVGQGQ
+133 KVEHITTGVGQGQ

-151 YLNHKAVNRI
+151 YLNHKPINRI
-161 RISSDQNLSLESVY
+161 RFSTDQDISLESVY
-175 IEHLQKTEGGEE
+175 IEHLQKTTGGEE
-187 GPLQKK
+187 GPLRTKT
-193 AVVLVV
+193 VVLVIL
-199 ALILAACWLAK
+199 LIVVSCWLAK
-210 QNRTEQIINK
+210 REKPERIISNCEN
-220 SIDGIKGAGL
+220 GIKNAGV
-230 YLKQNPRKVL
+230 YLKQHPKQILLSALFYVL
-240 FTVLLY
+240 
-246 IIAGVCGWILRNVY
+246 AGACGWLLRNIY
-260 FIVVRHGTWQWTV
+260 FVGIRHGAWQWTV

-283 LLVCEIVKYLFIT
+283 LLGYEIIKYLFIT

-331 THFINAAGASHFQ
+331 THFINAAGASHLQ
-344 NSTLSLAEEDF
+344 NSTLTIAEEDF

-370 EVPRLKQILN
+370 EETRLKQILN
-380 DPSAQVAETNQEPV
+380 DPSAQVAETTDEPV
-394 LLNFR
+394 LINFR

-405 AILIFFLARGI
+405 AILVFFFARGL
-416 GIPLSV
+416 GIPMSA
-422 MVVLGRMASALFY
+422 MVVLGRLASALFY
-435 LVVIY
+435 LIVIY

-464 LVSNYNY
+464 LVSNFNY

-483 AYLIGEYQHPDKVLT
+483 AYLIGEYQHPEKVLT

-509 LIGILAKP
+509 LVGILAKP

-530 KEKFKSTKWRRIYR
+530 KEKFKSVKWRRIYR

-580 AGQIQYIMSNPM
+580 AGQIRYIMANPM

-634 WLVVVTVLDRRKDDV
+634 WLVAVTVLDRRKDDV

-660 LPLAFITVC
+660 LPLAFISVC

-714 PRNDKVE
+714 PRNEKVE
-721 RWIQG
+721 RWIESG
-726 AAMLISV
+726 AMVISV
-733 TLAGCMLTEFL
+733 ILAGCMLTEFL

>member
-1 MESKPLQKVAERGD
+1 MGD
-15 KMSSKKK
+15 RMSSKKK
-22 TKGKN
+22 TNGKN
-27 NKTSR
+27 NKNKKR
-32 KQTAVHYSRNLA
+32 KNRMVIHYSRNLA
-44 ALCIIAVLFGIITY
+44 VLCVIAVLFGIIAY

-66 ENIIEYPVD
+66 EKIIEYPAD
-75 QSVVGYTV
+75 QSVTGYTV
-83 ADNNYTIE
+83 TDNNYVI
-91 DADTHYI
+91 ADGDEHYI
-98 EYTFEQ
+98 EYTFDV
-104 RNLRVLWINMSAE
+104 RNVRVLWINMSAE
-117 AAVDTHFE
+117 AAVDNHFE
-125 IDTFLDDK
+125 IDTFMDDK
-133 KVEHISTGVGQGQ
+133 KVEHITTGVGQGQ

-151 YLNHKAVNRI
+151 YLNHKPINRI
-161 RISSDQNLSLESVY
+161 RFSTDQDISLESVY
-175 IEHLQKTEGGEE
+175 IEHLQKTTGGEE
-187 GPLQKK
+187 GPLRTKT
-193 AVVLVV
+193 VVLVIL
-199 ALILAACWLAK
+199 LIFVSCWLAK
-210 QNRTEQIINK
+210 REKLERIISNCEN
-220 SIDGIKGAGL
+220 GIKNAGV
-230 YLKQNPRKVL
+230 YLKQHPKQILLSVL
-240 FTVLLY
+240 FYVL
-246 IIAGVCGWILRNVY
+246 AGACGWLLRNIY
-260 FIVVRHGTWQWTV
+260 FVVIRHGTWQWTV

-283 LLVCEIVKYLFIT
+283 LLGYEIIKYLFIT

-331 THFINAAGASHFQ
+331 THFINAAGASHLQ
-344 NSTLSLAEEDF
+344 NSTLTIAEEDF

-370 EVPRLKQILN
+370 EETRLKQILN
-380 DPSAQVAETNQEPV
+380 DPSAQVAETTDEPV
-394 LLNFR
+394 LINFR

-405 AILIFFLARGI
+405 AILVFFFARGL
-416 GIPLSV
+416 GIPMSA
-422 MVVLGRMASALFY
+422 MVVLGRLASALFY
-435 LVVIY
+435 LIVIY

-464 LVSNYNY
+464 LVSNFNY

-483 AYLIGEYQHPDKVLT
+483 AYLIGEYQHPEKVLT

-509 LIGILAKP
+509 LVGILAKP

-530 KEKFKSTKWRRIYR
+530 KEKFKSVKWRRIYR

-580 AGQIQYIMSNPM
+580 AGQIRYIMANPM

-634 WLVVVTVLDRRKDDV
+634 WLVAVTVLDRRKDDV

-660 LPLAFITVC
+660 LPLAFISVC

-714 PRNDKVE
+714 PRNEKVE
-721 RWIQG
+721 RWIESG
-726 AAMLISV
+726 AMVISV
-733 TLAGCMLTEFL
+733 ILAGCMLTEFL

>member
-1 MESKPLQKVAERGD
+1 MGD
-15 KMSSKKK
+15 RMSSKKK
-22 TKGKN
+22 TNGKN
-27 NKTSR
+27 NKNKKR
-32 KQTAVHYSRNLA
+32 KNRMVIHYSRNLA
-44 ALCIIAVLFGIITY
+44 VLCVIAVLFGIIAY

-66 ENIIEYPVD
+66 EKIIEYPAD
-75 QSVVGYTV
+75 QSVTGYTV
-83 ADNNYTIE
+83 TDNNYVI
-91 DADTHYI
+91 ADGDEHYI
-98 EYTFEQ
+98 EYTFDV
-104 RNLRVLWINMSAE
+104 RNVRVLWINMSAE
-117 AAVDTHFE
+117 AAVDNHFE
-125 IDTFLDDK
+125 IDTFMDDK
-133 KVEHISTGVGQGQ
+133 KVEHITTGVGQGQ

-151 YLNHKAVNRI
+151 YLNHKPINRI
-161 RISSDQNLSLESVY
+161 RFSTDQDISLESVY
-175 IEHLQKTEGGEE
+175 IEHLQKTTGGEE
-187 GPLQKK
+187 GPLRTKT
-193 AVVLVV
+193 VVLVIL
-199 ALILAACWLAK
+199 LIVVSCWLAK
-210 QNRTEQIINK
+210 REKPERIISNCEN
-220 SIDGIKGAGL
+220 GIKNAGV
-230 YLKQNPRKVL
+230 YLKQHPKQILLSALFYVL
-240 FTVLLY
+240 
-246 IIAGVCGWILRNVY
+246 AGACGWLLRNIY
-260 FIVVRHGTWQWTV
+260 FVVIRHGTWQWTV

-283 LLVCEIVKYLFIT
+283 LLGYEIIKYLFIT

-331 THFINAAGASHFQ
+331 THFINAAGASHLQ
-344 NSTLSLAEEDF
+344 NSTLTIAEEDF

-370 EVPRLKQILN
+370 EETRLKQILN
-380 DPSAQVAETNQEPV
+380 DPSAQVAETTDEPV
-394 LLNFR
+394 LINFR

-405 AILIFFLARGI
+405 AILVFFFARGL
-416 GIPLSV
+416 GIPMSA
-422 MVVLGRMASALFY
+422 MVVLGRLASALFY
-435 LVVIY
+435 LIVIY

-464 LVSNYNY
+464 LVSNFNY

-483 AYLIGEYQHPDKVLT
+483 AYLIGEYQHPEKVLT

-509 LIGILAKP
+509 LVGILAKP

-530 KEKFKSTKWRRIYR
+530 KEKFKSVKWRRIYR

-580 AGQIQYIMSNPM
+580 AGQIRYIMANPM

-634 WLVVVTVLDRRKDDV
+634 WLVAVTVLDRRKDDV

-660 LPLAFITVC
+660 LPLAFISVC

-714 PRNDKVE
+714 PRNEKVE
-721 RWIQG
+721 RWIESG
-726 AAMLISV
+726 AMVISV
-733 TLAGCMLTEFL
+733 ILAGCMLTEFL

>member
-1 MESKPLQKVAERGD
+1 MEI
-15 KMSSKKK
+15 
-22 TKGKN
+22 
-27 NKTSR
+27 
-32 KQTAVHYSRNLA
+32 HYSRNLA
-44 ALCIIAVLFGIITY
+44 VLCVIAVLFGIIAY

-66 ENIIEYPVD
+66 EKIIEYPAD
-75 QSVVGYTV
+75 QSVTGYTV
-83 ADNNYTIE
+83 TDNNYVI
-91 DADTHYI
+91 ADGDEHYI
-98 EYTFEQ
+98 EYTFDV
-104 RNLRVLWINMSAE
+104 RNVRVLWINMSAE
-117 AAVDTHFE
+117 AAVDNHFE
-125 IDTFLDDK
+125 IDTFMDDK
-133 KVEHISTGVGQGQ
+133 KVEHITTGVGQGQ

-151 YLNHKAVNRI
+151 YLNHKPINRI
-161 RISSDQNLSLESVY
+161 RFSTDQDISLESVY
-175 IEHLQKTEGGEE
+175 IEHLQKTTGGEE
-187 GPLQKK
+187 GPLRTKT
-193 AVVLVV
+193 VVLVIL
-199 ALILAACWLAK
+199 LIFVSCWLAK
-210 QNRTEQIINK
+210 REKLERIISNCEN
-220 SIDGIKGAGL
+220 GIKNAGV
-230 YLKQNPRKVL
+230 YLKQHPKQILLSALFYVL
-240 FTVLLY
+240 
-246 IIAGVCGWILRNVY
+246 AGACGWLLRNIY
-260 FIVVRHGTWQWTV
+260 FVVIRHGTWQWTV

-283 LLVCEIVKYLFIT
+283 LLGYEIIKYLFIT

-331 THFINAAGASHFQ
+331 THFINAAGASHLQ
-344 NSTLSLAEEDF
+344 NSTLTIAEEDF

-370 EVPRLKQILN
+370 EETRLKQILN
-380 DPSAQVAETNQEPV
+380 DPSAQVAETTDEPV
-394 LLNFR
+394 LINFR

-405 AILIFFLARGI
+405 AILVFFFARGL
-416 GIPLSV
+416 GIPMSA
-422 MVVLGRMASALFY
+422 MVVLGRLASALFY
-435 LVVIY
+435 LIVIY

-464 LVSNYNY
+464 LVSNFNY

-483 AYLIGEYQHPDKVLT
+483 AYLIGEYQHPEKVLT

-509 LIGILAKP
+509 LVGILAKP

-530 KEKFKSTKWRRIYR
+530 KGKFKSVKWRRIYR

-580 AGQIQYIMSNPM
+580 AGQIRYIMANPM

-634 WLVVVTVLDRRKDDV
+634 WLVAVTVLDRRKDDV

-660 LPLAFITVC
+660 LPLAFISVC

-714 PRNDKVE
+714 PRNEKVE
-721 RWIQG
+721 RWIESG
-726 AAMLISV
+726 AMVISV
-733 TLAGCMLTEFL
+733 ILAGCMLTEFL

>member
-1 MESKPLQKVAERGD
+1 MVI
-15 KMSSKKK
+15 
-22 TKGKN
+22 
-27 NKTSR
+27 
-32 KQTAVHYSRNLA
+32 HYSRNLA
-44 ALCIIAVLFGIITY
+44 VLCVIAVLFGIIAY

-66 ENIIEYPVD
+66 EKIIEYPAD
-75 QSVVGYTV
+75 QSVTGYTV
-83 ADNNYTIE
+83 TDNNYVI
-91 DADTHYI
+91 ADGDEHYI
-98 EYTFEQ
+98 EYTFDV
-104 RNLRVLWINMSAE
+104 RNVRVLWINMSAE
-117 AAVDTHFE
+117 AAVDNHFE
-125 IDTFLDDK
+125 IDTFMDDK
-133 KVEHISTGVGQGQ
+133 KVEHITTGVGQGQ

-151 YLNHKAVNRI
+151 YLNHKPINRI
-161 RISSDQNLSLESVY
+161 RFSTDQDISLESVY
-175 IEHLQKTEGGEE
+175 IEHLQKTTSGEE
-187 GPLQKK
+187 GPLRTKT
-193 AVVLVV
+193 VVLVIL
-199 ALILAACWLAK
+199 LIFVSCWLAK
-210 QNRTEQIINK
+210 REKTERIISNCEN
-220 SIDGIKGAGL
+220 GIKNAGV
-230 YLKQNPRKVL
+230 YLKQHPKQILLSALFYVL
-240 FTVLLY
+240 
-246 IIAGVCGWILRNVY
+246 AGACGWLLRNIY
-260 FIVVRHGTWQWTV
+260 FVVIRHGAWQWTV

-283 LLVCEIVKYLFIT
+283 LLGYEIIKYLFIT

-331 THFINAAGASHFQ
+331 THFINAAGASHLQ
-344 NSTLSLAEEDF
+344 NSTLTIAEEDF

-370 EVPRLKQILN
+370 EETRLKQILN
-380 DPSAQVAETNQEPV
+380 DPSAQVAETTDEPV
-394 LLNFR
+394 LINFR

-405 AILIFFLARGI
+405 AILVFFFARGL
-416 GIPLSV
+416 GIPMSA
-422 MVVLGRMASALFY
+422 MVVLGRLASALFY
-435 LVVIY
+435 LIVIY

-464 LVSNYNY
+464 LVSNFNY

-483 AYLIGEYQHPDKVLT
+483 AYLIGEYQHPEKVLT

-509 LIGILAKP
+509 LVGILAKP

-530 KEKFKSTKWRRIYR
+530 KEKFKSVKWRRIYR

-580 AGQIQYIMSNPM
+580 AGQIRYIMANPM

-634 WLVVVTVLDRRKDDV
+634 WLVAVTVLDRRKDDV

-660 LPLAFITVC
+660 LPLAFISVC

-714 PRNDKVE
+714 PRNEKVE
-721 RWIQG
+721 RWIESG
-726 AAMLISV
+726 AMVISV
-733 TLAGCMLTEFL
+733 ILAGCMLTEFL